1 LDTKTTQKVAH
12 LAKLALTDDEL
23 NRISEKLT
31 LVLGHFEKIGEVDT
45 KGVEPLIT
53 PIDVTQV
60 LRSDVVE
67 QTLTPEDIVSNAPS
81 RQGNL
86 FKVPPIL

>member
-1 LDTKTTQKVAH
+1 LETKTTQKVAH

-23 NRISEKLT
+23 ARISEKLT
-31 LVLGHFEKIGEVDT
+31 LVLRHFEKIGEVDT
-45 KGVEPLIT
+45 EGVEPLVT

-67 QTLTPEDIVSNAPS
+67 QTLAPEDIVSNAPS

>member
-1 LDTKTTQKVAH
+1 LDTKTTEKVAH

-23 NRISEKLT
+23 MKVSEKLT
-31 LVLGHFEKIGEVDT
+31 LVLSHFEKIEEVNT
-45 KGVEPLIT
+45 SGVEPLVT
-53 PIDVTQV
+53 PIDVAQV
-60 LRSDVVE
+60 LRSDDVE
-67 QTLTPEDIVSNAPS
+67 QTITAEDIVSNAPA